1 MIEMKSIEMYEC
13 QHCKKLFRT
22 PDRHNCRRDPDYTNC
37 YSCEHWGRQ
46 FYFDKS
52 WRNEDCDMTCDM
64 SDACK
69 MSDTSQADAALGL
82 MHENRWSMNCPDY
95 KRKT

>member
-37 YSCEHWGRQ
+37 YSCEHWGHEFKQ
-46 FYFDKS
+46 YDAYEGDYYFLTSCNIKS
-52 WRNEDCDMTCDM
+52 TYADE
-64 SDACK
+64 AF
-69 MSDTSQADAALGL
+69 DT